1 MYIPES
7 PKKFNSL
14 ADIIVLALQHIQNI
28 IEWYKYTSIALLLA
42 VYNLHVISYIS
53 F

>member
-7 PKKFNSL
+7 PKKLNSL
-14 ADIIVLALQHIQNI
+14 ADIIVLALQHNI
-28 IEWYKYTSIALLLA
+28 CKTLLKYASIALLLA